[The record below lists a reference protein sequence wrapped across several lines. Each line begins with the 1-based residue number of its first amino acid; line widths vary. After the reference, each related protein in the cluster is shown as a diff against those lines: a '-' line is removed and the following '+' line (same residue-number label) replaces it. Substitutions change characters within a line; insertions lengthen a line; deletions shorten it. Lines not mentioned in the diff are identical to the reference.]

1 MIITTEHASAAV
13 EHKSMETVLSTVNA
27 PYGVQLDAT
36 ALAEQIALTQDV
48 SACTGPVFA
57 FFSEIPLELQ
67 LRFIDQ
73 SGLEISVMKKIAQD
87 LSEVAGY
94 DMPLGV

>member
-1 MIITTEHASAAV
+1 MIVASEHTDAAV
-13 EHKSMETVLSTVNA
+13 EYESTETVLSTVNA
-27 PYGVQLDAT
+27 PYGMQLDAA
-36 ALAEQIALTQDV
+36 ALAEQIALTRDV

-67 LRFIDQ
+67 LQFIDQ
-73 SGLEISVMKKIAQD
+73 AGLELSAMKKIATD
-87 LSEVAGY
+87 LGQVAGY

>member
-1 MIITTEHASAAV
+1 MVIATEHANAAV
-13 EHKSMETVLSTVNA
+13 EHKSMETLLSTVNA

-57 FFSEIPLELQ
+57 FFSEIPLDCSFGSLTSQ
-67 LRFIDQ
+67 
-73 SGLEISVMKKIAQD
+73 GLNF
-87 LSEVAGY
+87 
-94 DMPLGV
+94 PR